1 MCCGRSSTGVLKS
14 KTGFRSRGVG
24 WRRHEILHA
33 RCQLQSPRREEW
45 TRAAWQVPSAPVPTG
60 SPPSKSTHGLP
71 FHRPPLPKQQGQAAE
86 PQPPSPSPIRDP
98 TTYLLIS
105 TTLSSQ
111 TLPPTAP
118 RQRVAHHASHQV
130 RPPPQPT
137 NSIGPSTS
145 SITKLTPPLSL
156 QTPPRSGRKALHHRL
171 RHARPPQGDQ
181 GAAIRSLGAGVRPPL
196 PSPSR
201 HTLTPLTFYLFH
213 SEAWRYK
220 GNFTRFNRFR
230 GSLPGLGTATVAFAA
245 YCAYEHFF
253 LKEEHHHAEEGHH

>member
-45 TRAAWQVPSAPVPTG
+45 TRAAWQVPSAPVPTV

-86 PQPPSPSPIRDP
+86 PQPPSPSPTRGP

-105 TTLSSQ
+105 TTSSSQ

-145 SITKLTPPLSL
+145 SITKLTPPSL
-156 QTPPRSGRKALHHRL
+156 PPDSSAKRPKSPPSPASTCAPSTRRPRCRDTIPGSGRTS
-171 RHARPPQGDQ
+171 P
-181 GAAIRSLGAGVRPPL
+181 PPL
-196 PSPSR
+196 PITSYPHPSDVLPIPQRGMALQGQLHAVQPLPRVAAGAGDCDGGVCGVLRVRALFPEGGASP
-201 HTLTPLTFYLFH
+201 
-213 SEAWRYK
+213 
-220 GNFTRFNRFR
+220 
-230 GSLPGLGTATVAFAA
+230 
-245 YCAYEHFF
+245 C
-253 LKEEHHHAEEGHH
+253 